1 MKYLSELLKPMIEAA
16 ALGVEPLRV
25 NVEDRCHVQI
35 EADVVVAGEV
45 GIIGAETEVLEVQ
58 RFVT

>member
-1 MKYLSELLKPMIEAA
+1 MIEAA

-35 EADVVVAGEV
+35 EADVVVSGEV
-45 GIIGAETEVLEVQ
+45 CIVGAEAEVLEIQ
-58 RFVT
+58 GFVT